1 MKKMVFLFSLFGATA
16 ASCVQAACPITKAV
30 YSYNTSPAVTAQF
43 HPLTHKS
50 LTDVYFTITS
60 SSGQELWFTFDWGNG
75 FSTERLVSSKTNP
88 ADADW
93 KPQDPDSK
101 KDRFFSDL
109 NFYAFDKDLAVS
121 SGKIKAG
128 ESAPDYIF
136 VPELASTLWYSRHK
150 NIFSDTLGRAM
161 FTLSRCEE

>member
-1 MKKMVFLFSLFGATA
+1 MHYAL
-16 ASCVQAACPITKAV
+16 AACPITKAV
-30 YSYNTSPAVTAQF
+30 YSYNTSPAVTARF

-93 KPQDPDSK
+93 KPQDPDSQ
-101 KDRFFSDL
+101 KDRLFF
-109 NFYAFDKDLAVS
+109 
-121 SGKIKAG
+121 
-128 ESAPDYIF
+128 
-136 VPELASTLWYSRHK
+136 
-150 NIFSDTLGRAM
+150 
-161 FTLSRCEE
+161 